1 MHRDLCDTARTG
13 GRPMT
18 DEVLDIV
25 ARGVPIRFSVANG
38 RLRVWAKRFEEIE
51 PELLDL
57 IDGLS
62 EGTVLY
68 DVGASIGLFSLYAAL
83 QRRCRIFAFEAEA
96 QNYATLELNHY
107 LNRDRLAEPLTTF
120 NVAIADAIGIGRIY
134 THVHGA
140 GEHGKVLDHAIA
152 QDTRQGFD
160 VAHVQTVL
168 KMPLDRL
175 VAECGLP
182 PPQML
187 KIDVDGAE
195 GVVLAG
201 AVTTL
206 RQGALHTVFI
216 ELSELSE
223 GAEVTAL
230 ERHGFRLAVK
240 TPVVRLRGG
249 VYPGLFNCVF
259 RR

>member
-1 MHRDLCDTARTG
+1 
-13 GRPMT
+13 MT
-18 DEVLDIV
+18 NDVLDIV

-38 RLRVWAKRFEEIE
+38 RLRVWAERFEEIE

-57 IDGLS
+57 IDALPG
-62 EGTVLY
+62 GTVLY

-107 LNRDRLAEPLTTF
+107 LNRDRLAEPLTAF
-120 NVAIADAIGIGRIY
+120 NVAIADTIGVGRIHTRVY
-134 THVHGA
+134 GA
-140 GEHGKVLDHAIA
+140 GEHGKVLDRAVA
-152 QDTRQGFD
+152 QDTREGFD

-175 VAECGLP
+175 IAECDLP
-182 PPQML
+182 PPQVL

-195 GVVLAG
+195 GEVLAG
-201 AVTTL
+201 AAATL

-216 ELSELSE
+216 ELSDLS
-223 GAEVTAL
+223 GGVEVAAL
-230 ERHGFRLAVK
+230 EGHGFRLAAKV
-240 TPVVRLRGG
+240 PVVRLRGG

>member
-1 MHRDLCDTARTG
+1 VTND
-13 GRPMT
+13 
-18 DEVLDIV
+18 VLDIV

-38 RLRVWAKRFEEIE
+38 RLRVWAERFEEIE

-57 IDGLS
+57 IDALP

-120 NVAIADAIGIGRIY
+120 NAAIAAAIGVGRIHTRVY
-134 THVHGA
+134 GA
-140 GEHGKVLDHAIA
+140 GEHGKVLDRAVA
-152 QDTRQGFD
+152 QDTREGFD

-175 VAECGLP
+175 VAECDLP

-187 KIDVDGAE
+187 KIDVDGTEDA
-195 GVVLAG
+195 VLAG
-201 AVTTL
+201 AATTL
-206 RQGALHTVFI
+206 RQAALHTVFI
-216 ELSELSE
+216 ELTELS
-223 GAEVTAL
+223 GGVEVASL
-230 ERHGFRLAVK
+230 ERHGLRLAAKV
-240 TPVVRLRGG
+240 PVVRLRGG

>member
-1 MHRDLCDTARTG
+1 VTND
-13 GRPMT
+13 
-18 DEVLDIV
+18 VLDIV
-25 ARGVPIRFSVANG
+25 ARGVPIRVSVANG
-38 RLRVWAKRFEEIE
+38 RLRVWAERFEEIE

-57 IDGLS
+57 IDALP

-120 NVAIADAIGIGRIY
+120 NVAIAAAIGVGRIHTRVY
-134 THVHGA
+134 GA
-140 GEHGKVLDHAIA
+140 GEHGKVLDRAVA
-152 QDTRQGFD
+152 QDTREGFD

-175 VAECGLP
+175 VAECDLP

-187 KIDVDGAE
+187 KIDVDGTEDA
-195 GVVLAG
+195 VLAG
-201 AVTTL
+201 AATTL
-206 RQGALHTVFI
+206 RQAALHTVFI
-216 ELSELSE
+216 ELTELS
-223 GAEVTAL
+223 GGVEVAAL
-230 ERHGFRLAVK
+230 ERHGLRLAAKV
-240 TPVVRLRGG
+240 PVVRLRGG